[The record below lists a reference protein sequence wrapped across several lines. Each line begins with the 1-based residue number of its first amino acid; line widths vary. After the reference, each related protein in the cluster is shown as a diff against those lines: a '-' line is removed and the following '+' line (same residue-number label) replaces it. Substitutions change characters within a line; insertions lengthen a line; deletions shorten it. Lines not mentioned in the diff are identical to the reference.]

1 MTLLRIS
8 DVIEGKHNTSILVCL
23 YMRGRMSKTALSRA
37 ISSNPRMGQK
47 IDNLVDMGFIE
58 ATPTGKR
65 IDLDLT
71 PLGTQVAES
80 LCRIEEDVYGEV
92 GDPGHIFA
100 GDCFIGSDG
109 SDYVKDGY
117 VPCREPSGVTPD
129 GPPDIRRIEAFCRG
143 NRGQS

>member
-8 DVIEGKHNTSILVCL
+8 DVIESKHSTSILVCL

-58 ATPTGKR
+58 ATQTGKR

-100 GDCFIGSDG
+100 GDCFIGSNG
-109 SDYVKDGY
+109 SDCVKDGY
-117 VPCREPSGVTPD
+117 VSCREPSVIAPD
-129 GPPDIRRIEAFCRG
+129 GPPDIRRLEAFGRRDRG
-143 NRGQS
+143 HS